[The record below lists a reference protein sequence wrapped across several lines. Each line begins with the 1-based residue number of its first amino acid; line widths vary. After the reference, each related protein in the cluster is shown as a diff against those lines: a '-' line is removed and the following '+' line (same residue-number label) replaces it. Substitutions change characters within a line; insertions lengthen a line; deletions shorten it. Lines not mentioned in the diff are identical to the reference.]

1 MMKAG
6 RINCFIRALKRVREI
21 LAVIPGMLALPRGD
35 LLSSERS

>member
-21 LAVIPGMLALPRGD
+21 LAVIPGVLALPGGD
-35 LLSSERS
+35 LLSSERY